1 MSQEPAVLYV
11 EDDPNSR
18 RVMELILK
26 FRLKLPHITMF
37 EESSDFQKR
46 VQALTPRPDVVF
58 LDIHMKPISGFE
70 MLEILRKLERFENVP
85 VVALTASVMNEEVAM
100 MRNAGFDGCFAKPLN
115 VDMFE
120 SSFANILDGKPVWEI
135 V

>member
-1 MSQEPAVLYV
+1 MRQEPAVLYV
-11 EDDPNSR
+11 EDDPSSR
-18 RVMELILK
+18 KVMELVLK
-26 FRLKLPHITMF
+26 CRMNLPHITLF

-46 VQALTPRPDVVF
+46 VQALNPRPDVIF

-70 MLEILRKLERFENVP
+70 MLGILRKLEQFENVP

-100 MRNAGFDGCFAKPLN
+100 MRTAGFDGCFAKPLN

-120 SSFANILDGKPVWEI
+120 SSLANILSGKQVWEI